1 MDGYEFL
8 LLLLFIGAVGFAIAG
23 AAVRDVRWVSLAVGC
38 VAAAFLAQLVNSM

>member
-8 LLLLFIGAVGFAIAG
+8 LLLLFIGAVGFSIAG
-23 AAVRDVRWVSLAVGC
+23 AASKELRWVSLAVGC